1 MIGQNRTM
9 IGNLTSPTGGS
20 LDYLIGEI
28 LTFQVV
34 RIFNN
39 KTYLLSDIVSF
50 PFVTGDF
57 ATELE
62 EGKWIEI
69 LTAPPSDGKEYAF
82 KNGVWIENDKSFT
95 FELPYFFWSRFV
107 STNFARIGSTV
118 GYIQF
123 NADAGTSNAD
133 LLVPTAD
140 TWVYKIPRNCVL
152 KELLF
157 IANTGAV
164 QLVIYKTPAPNG
176 VSASKIIDTVVT
188 NHTDLNISLNK
199 GECLHFFPRNTTG
212 SAGTNNGR
220 LFLNFK

>member
-1 MIGQNRTM
+1 MNNQGITLGVVK
-9 IGNLTSPTGGS
+9 TGMKENWTP
-20 LDYLIGEI
+20 GEI
-28 LTFQVV
+28 LTVQVV
-34 RIFNN
+34 KIYQGNAYILSSSVTLPYTTVNFEQE
-39 KTYLLSDIVSF
+39 LL
-50 PFVTGDF
+50 
-57 ATELE
+57 
-62 EGKWIEI
+62 EGKWLKM
-69 LTAPPSDGKEYAF
+69 LTAPPSDGKEYSF

-118 GYIQF
+118 GFVQF

-140 TWVYKIPRNCVL
+140 TWVYKVPRNCFL
-152 KELLF
+152 NELLF

-164 QLVIYKTPAPNG
+164 QLVIYKTPAPTG

-188 NHTDLNISLNK
+188 NQTALNIPLNK